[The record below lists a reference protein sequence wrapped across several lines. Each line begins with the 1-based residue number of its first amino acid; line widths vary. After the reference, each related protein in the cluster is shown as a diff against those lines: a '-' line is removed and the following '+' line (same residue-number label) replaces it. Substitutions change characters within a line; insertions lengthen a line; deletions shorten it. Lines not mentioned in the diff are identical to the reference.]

1 MREGSE
7 VSKRTMSNPMGTQQ
21 EIQGVTEKALLSRWQ
36 FLQLWIAGMAG
47 LSLLSLAGCG
57 GGQGGGDEDGAQ
69 DKKHG
74 GGKNGNGD
82 GDDDNGGGGG
92 GY

>member
-1 MREGSE
+1 LREGSE

-21 EIQGVTEKALLSRWQ
+21 EIQGVTEKALLSRWR

-57 GGQGGGDEDGAQ
+57 GGQGGGDGAQ